1 MNKII
6 NELIELKE
14 DYNKIIEEII
24 YENLNNDEE
33 YKDLTKA
40 EINQINELRKNV
52 FYIYEAIS
60 ILDKVKESE

>member
-6 NELIELKE
+6 NELIELKD
-14 DYNKIIEEII
+14 DYTGRIEEQI
-24 YENLNNDEE
+24 YTNLNYDEE
-33 YKDLTKA
+33 YRDLTRA

-60 ILDKVKESE
+60 ILDKVKESK